1 MKTLVIL
8 LIGLLPF
15 GFAIAQ
21 RGDIIIPTGASIT
34 VPLNAQICADRFFA
48 NNPGYGTLTLAD
60 PSGLCTGAV
69 ITPVE
74 LLTFTATFEDGSVLL
89 QWITET
95 EIRNFGFEVQR
106 KTERGEWTVLGFVE
120 GYASTNEPHS
130 YEFTDALAALPDF
143 CRLLRY
149 RLKQI
154 DLDGQYAYSPEV
166 EVGLDQPLPRFALEG
181 YPSPCDDQL
190 TVRFALGQEGAA
202 SIRLH
207 DIMGRVMMVIA
218 QDAILPA
225 GNQSMWVRT
234 ADIPSGLYLLVVESR
249 EGRRSEKVLIRH

>member
-1 MKTLVIL
+1 MKTLIIL
-8 LIGLLPF
+8 LIGLYSF
-15 GFAIAQ
+15 GTALAQ
-21 RGDIIIPTGASIT
+21 RGDIIVPTASQII
-34 VPLNAQICADRFFA
+34 VPLGAQICADRIFA

-74 LLTFTATFEDGSVLL
+74 LLSFTATFQDGSVLL

-106 KTERGEWTVLGFVE
+106 ETERGDWTVLGFVE

-130 YEFTDALAALPDF
+130 YEFTDALEVLPAF
-143 CRLLRY
+143 CSQLRY

-154 DLDGQYAYSPEV
+154 DLDGQYEYSPEV
-166 EVGLDQPLPRFALEG
+166 EVALDQPLPRFALEG

-190 TVRFALGQEGAA
+190 TVRFVLSQEGAA

-207 DIMGRVMMVIA
+207 DIVGRVMMVIT

-225 GNQSMWVRT
+225 GNHSMWVRT
-234 ADIPSGLYLLVVESR
+234 ADLPSGLYLLVVESR
-249 EGRRSEKVLIRH
+249 GGRRSEKVLIRH